1 MPLERLMFQLDL
13 QLRQGD
19 DWDMVARGDVSNGF
33 RCSGILFEDPDMFII
48 LRYMLRYRNV
58 K

>member
-1 MPLERLMFQLDL
+1 MFQLDL
-13 QLRQGD
+13 QLGQGD

-33 RCSGILFEDPDMFII
+33 RCFGILFEDPDMFII

-58 K
+58 